1 MQIQQPLF
9 PGIVACP
16 PRPILDDAAIR
27 KAAEKF
33 CNAHSMDSGAE
44 DDIVEVFD
52 DSKDGYEI
60 AKELDNHYGWAMSAQ
75 MVSDLDDLSFEV
87 YMIVRKD
94 VIKWVEDF
102 QVKPKLPLETVCKR
116 GIIKGFDE
124 KTAMYKVKENGCT
137 IPSRYLLLDYEEVEK
152 ELGV

>member
-1 MQIQQPLF
+1 MQIQQTLF

-16 PRPILDDAAIR
+16 SRPIVDDAVIR

-33 CNAHSMDSGAE
+33 CSAHSLDDAAA

-52 DSKDGYEI
+52 ESKDGYDM
-60 AKELDNHYGWAMSAQ
+60 AKELDNYYGWSMNSR
-75 MVSDLDDLSFEV
+75 MVSDLDDLAHEV
-87 YMIVRKD
+87 YILVRKA

-102 QVKPKLPLETVCKR
+102 GVKPKLTVDTVCSR
-116 GIIKGFDE
+116 GVIKGFDE

-137 IPSRYLLLDYEEVEK
+137 NPSRFLLLDYEKVEK

>member
-1 MQIQQPLF
+1 MSEQKALF
-9 PGIVACP
+9 PGITACP
-16 PRPILDDAAIR
+16 PRPVVDDSVIQQ
-27 KAAEKF
+27 AAEKF
-33 CNAHSMDSGAE
+33 CSAHSLDSSAV

-60 AKELDNHYGWAMSAQ
+60 AKELDNYYGWAMNSR
-75 MVSDLDDLSFEV
+75 MVSDLDDLSHEV
-87 YMIVRKD
+87 YILVRKA

-137 IPSRYLLLDYEEVEK
+137 NPSRHLLLDYEEVEK